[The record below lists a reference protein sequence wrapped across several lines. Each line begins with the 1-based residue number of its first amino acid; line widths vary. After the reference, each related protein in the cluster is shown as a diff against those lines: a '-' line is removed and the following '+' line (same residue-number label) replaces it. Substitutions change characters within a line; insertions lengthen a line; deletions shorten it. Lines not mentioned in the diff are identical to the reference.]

1 MTEQNTMRTVRY
13 HEYGEPTDVLRMETV
28 PVPEPQA
35 GRVRIAVHACGL
47 APADWAYCRGLAP
60 GQLPRGIGLEA
71 SGTVEAIGEGVT
83 GVAVGDR
90 VFGMVDWAEH
100 ASAGASDHA
109 ILEHWFAVPDG
120 LELTQAASLTM
131 AFAAAHLFLTPLDVA
146 PGRTILVN
154 GAGTTTG
161 YAAVQIALLRGAR
174 VIATAGSTFA
184 RQLQD
189 LGAEVTPYGEGLVD
203 RVGALAEGGVDA
215 VFDTAPDSSVLPD
228 LVRIA
233 GGDPKRVITASSPA
247 EGAKL
252 GLISA
257 LDHLPPPE
265 ERYAAVPECAQLA
278 AVGKFT
284 VPIAATFPLGDWRAA
299 LDLSLSGHA
308 HGKPLLLPAEG

>member
-1 MTEQNTMRTVRY
+1 MTERRTMRTVRY
-13 HEYGEPTDVLRMETV
+13 CEYGEPADVLRLETV

-60 GQLPRGIGLEA
+60 GRLPRGIGLEA
-71 SGTVEAIGEGVT
+71 AGTVEAIGESVT
-83 GVAVGDR
+83 DVALGDR

-100 ASAGASDHA
+100 TSAGAADYA
-109 ILEHWFAVPDG
+109 IMEHWFAVPDG

-131 AFAAAHLFLTPLDVA
+131 AFSAAHLFLTPLDVC
-146 PGRTILVN
+146 PGRTILIN

-174 VIATAGSTFA
+174 VIATAGTTYA
-184 RQLQD
+184 EQLQA
-189 LGAEVTPYGEGLVD
+189 LGAVVTRYGDGLVD
-203 RVGALAEGGVDA
+203 RVSAVAEGPVDG
-215 VFDTAPDSSVLPD
+215 VFDTAPDSSVLPQ
-228 LVRIA
+228 LVQIA
-233 GGDPKRVITASSPA
+233 GGDAKRVITASHPA

-257 LDHLPPPE
+257 LDHLPPQE
-265 ERYAAVPECAQLA
+265 KRYAAIPEFARLA
-278 AVGKFT
+278 AEGRCT
-284 VPIAATFPLGDWRAA
+284 VPIAATFPLKDWRTA